1 MARSKRLVIKHWFGF
16 KINTQFSRRVILK
29 FQGCNWQ
36 LLADIVWKMASGVL
50 EFDTAPKIQVL
61 SDAGTYVETHRQ
73 WPLDSI
79 WMPEA

>member
-1 MARSKRLVIKHWFGF
+1 MNKEQIIKEFGR
-16 KINTQFSRRVILK
+16 KE
-29 FQGCNWQ
+29 G
-36 LLADIVWKMASGVL
+36 
-50 EFDTAPKIQVL
+50 DTAPKIQVL

>member
-1 MARSKRLVIKHWFGF
+1 
-16 KINTQFSRRVILK
+16 
-29 FQGCNWQ
+29 
-36 LLADIVWKMASGVL
+36 MASGVL

-61 SDAGTYVETHRQ
+61 SDAGMYVKPHRQ